1 LLNPIKFNPVAPLL
15 SKPGVGKGKDVYAS
29 CDPRFPLV
37 CTTYRVTEHW
47 QTGVLTR
54 WQPWLLEMQPQL
66 FVEMSTELAKL
77 KNIKNGEKV
86 KVVSARGEV
95 EAVAIVTKRLRPL
108 KIEGAT
114 VHMIGVPW
122 CFGWVHP
129 KNGGDAANLLTPTIG
144 DPNTLI
150 PETKAFMANIEK
162 I

>member
-1 LLNPIKFNPVAPLL
+1 
-15 SKPGVGKGKDVYAS
+15 
-29 CDPRFPLV
+29 
-37 CTTYRVTEHW
+37 
-47 QTGVLTR
+47 
-54 WQPWLLEMQPQL
+54 MQPQL
-66 FVEMSTELAKL
+66 FVEMSEELAKI

-95 EAVAIVTKRLRPL
+95 EAVAIVTKRIKPF

-129 KNGGDAANLLTPTIG
+129 KDGGDAANILTPTIG